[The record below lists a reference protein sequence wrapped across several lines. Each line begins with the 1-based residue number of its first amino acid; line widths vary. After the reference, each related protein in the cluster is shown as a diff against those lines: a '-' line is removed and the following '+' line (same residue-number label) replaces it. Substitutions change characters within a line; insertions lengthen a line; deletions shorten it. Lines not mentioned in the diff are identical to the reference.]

1 MTVALWRI
9 ATEAPTYSADDM
21 TGAGAKLSGGRWNSK
36 GTAMLYTSENIALAI
51 LETLSYLRA
60 GGLPFNRYLVR
71 IDVPDNI
78 WAARK
83 ILAVPGGW
91 DAVPAGKASVMTG
104 DAWCHG
110 KRSALLVVPSVIVS
124 DERNILINP
133 EHPDA
138 SSVTAKTLKKWYFDP
153 RFF

>member
-1 MTVALWRI
+1 
-9 ATEAPTYSADDM
+9 
-21 TGAGAKLSGGRWNSK
+21 
-36 GTAMLYTSENIALAI
+36 
-51 LETLSYLRA
+51 
-60 GGLPFNRYLVR
+60 
-71 IDVPDNI
+71 
-78 WAARK
+78 
-83 ILAVPGGW
+83 
-91 DAVPAGKASVMTG
+91 MTG